1 MSAATAV
8 VVVDEHEPRSLI
20 TSRPMPL
27 LGQSVVGIEDPPHA
41 VYTGPWFSRQSDAAT
56 FVAQTLHIGT
66 NCRLVVTVEHKNIED
81 ADSAAATV
89 ATFSTISAVGT
100 SVQSA
105 TGLKEL
111 VRFVYTVSTT
121 SGTDWVHY
129 RMLAPIWQP
138 N

>member
-1 MSAATAV
+1 
-8 VVVDEHEPRSLI
+8 
-20 TSRPMPL
+20 MPI
-27 LGQSVVGIEDPPHA
+27 LGQSVVGIEDPPFA
-41 VYTGPWFSRQSDAAT
+41 VYTGPWFSRQADAAT

-81 ADSAAATV
+81 ADSAATTV
-89 ATFSTISAVGT
+89 ATFATISTVGST
-100 SVQSA
+100 VQAA

-111 VRFVYTVSTT
+111 VRFVYTVSSN

-138 N
+138 I